1 MRERFEQRLFRIFA
15 QAGYSPVQLLTITPE
30 EMVEIPGITVPNIRA
45 VLCVQNKVLA
55 DRNKVRSGRL
65 VEELLKEAEESRCCH
80 ECTAPAGHNGGP
92 AWLFLLRLK
101 SFAYSAAGGP
111 LDLCR
116 LCRMD
121 ENSYPLSQ
129 WRDTVRYLTGD
140 ERDFAS
146 VKEIKAFI
154 KKDMEAE
161 G

>member
-65 VEELLKEAEESRCCH
+65 VEELLKEAKK
-80 ECTAPAGHNGGP
+80 AGVAMNELH
-92 AWLFLLRLK
+92 LLDIL
-101 SFAYSAAGGP
+101 AARHGCFISDLNLSP
-111 LDLCR
+111 ILRRAALLD

-154 KKDMEAE
+154 KQDMEAE